1 MKRLFLLLFVATTL
15 WASDEVYMANEAG
28 GYLVLTDEACSLGK
42 LKEQFPC
49 SAYGTESTGTIHH
62 GCYNVPLPPT
72 AEETEQIPLGMEI
85 IPVVNLLDLEDGSVY
100 TLRIDL
106 FTSEK
111 PNTGIF

>member
-1 MKRLFLLLFVATTL
+1 MNRLVLLLFVATTL

-28 GYLVLTDEACSLGK
+28 GYLVLTHEECPVEK
-42 LKEQFPC
+42 FKQQFPWH
-49 SAYGTESTGTIHH
+49 AYGTESNGTIHY

-72 AEETEQIPLGMEI
+72 VEEVEQVPLGMEI
-85 IPVVNLLDLEDGSVY
+85 FPVVNLLDIEDGAVH
-100 TLRIDL
+100 TLRVDM